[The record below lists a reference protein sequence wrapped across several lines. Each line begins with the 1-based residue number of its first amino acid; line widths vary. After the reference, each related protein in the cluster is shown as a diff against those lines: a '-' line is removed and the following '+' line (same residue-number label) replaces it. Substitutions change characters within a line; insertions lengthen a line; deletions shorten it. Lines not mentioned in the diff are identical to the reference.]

1 MLPPF
6 PMSLLYVLPNM
17 ASKIQSGVGKKTIAR
32 YHLRSRKVRYKR
44 VEGAAPLQCRSH
56 WLRHNMGR
64 KVLLIV
70 SCWLTLSQSFGDK
83 RSYSLYVGDNESAES
98 APRLYRNVPLGVYA
112 SAAPYPAHTFHLP
125 NFIAAPKAAASHV
138 MPVNEHYVN
147 HLTDSYGNQFV
158 GTPLSST
165 YKLALPQQFVQ
176 LQSKLPEH
184 LAQPLVAG
192 SANFQFKQSNGQFFG
207 APYRVPV
214 QQGHAP
220 TPLHHFPT
228 FGQLYGNNI
237 KHLAPNTVI
246 HSQAQGIQN
255 THQQPTNNKV
265 VYTDTQSHERYNHY
279 KEEPKVLQQKE
290 PQIIVGKPKVQGIQ
304 EVSNEPYGNVIYEKT
319 QAGSYSTHKNPKKE
333 AHAKNADAKYQRL
346 KESSSSDHQAP
357 NHSHEQVNSE
367 FIQGLPHYETKY
379 QIIQDQPHSSQFQR
393 IKEHQPLHGEVKF
406 QRIQDA
412 SSNAHNQHNDRV
424 QNKPEAQSNKAKL
437 QAAPAKQVITYIN
450 DINGEKT
457 IVELE
462 TTPSLP
468 LLDLTL
474 LEPLTFDN
482 PLVPQVQ
489 HFLPRINQATY
500 QKLPEINKPMVKNY
514 QKEFVIQKTSSYD
527 SSEEQEK
534 PQKDASR
541 KKHKKP
547 TQPTKHA
554 KKNEVPRKTTV
565 TYHEHLEDVPEVI
578 HEINSPNY
586 KEIVKEKSV
595 SYNMKTHSE
604 PVHHTYGSKIEN
616 EPVTYSYSR
625 TSKEP
630 VQSVQYSGNGPSHLA
645 YDFKSKEHA
654 HEETPATTPPHR
666 TTAHDSKARD
676 DEDSHE
682 SAEDTPSNNK
692 HHGYT
697 KQYEKHSES
706 SEEHHEPVHNEK
718 ENYHKQNEQQHDPPS
733 KHSSEPF
740 QIISEDI
747 NFQPILREYEENIRS
762 LAPSASIKVD
772 PHQHV
777 QPKSTPQP
785 VENHY
790 EEPLRHHHPHSSP
803 SPPEH
808 AHSSHNYQ
816 ETQHHAPPSD
826 YYEYNGPTSH
836 IHEKS
841 KRVIIQ
847 EKAPNE
853 MHMLR
858 EQMRQEVVDREEN
871 SEDNFEKA
879 YEEAALGFPAYNK
892 KTSDSEKD
900 IFDPESY
907 GVPRDHVE
915 YDFEHTPLQQYQA
928 EGDEFPT
935 EARALYKD
943 ARDKMKQNYYTDF
956 SVSKPEGML
965 DRYQNKLNYYKL
977 FKEQKPDY
985 VVDYEQADKKQK
997 HKSAKYI
1004 AAPSYD
1010 FQPSQDKSESYYGQ
1024 PKQTQQLHEYNYSQ
1038 KTPGDNSA
1046 FASRPYQNYKSR
1058 TSFVEPQFQYGFE
1071 PLLLPK
1077 LLDSELA
1084 AMASND
1090 SPESKDPGTVK
1101 KMYKENW
1108 YINTRT
1114 TAGAPAS

>member
-1 MLPPF
+1 M
-6 PMSLLYVLPNM
+6 
-17 ASKIQSGVGKKTIAR
+17 I
-32 YHLRSRKVRYKR
+32 
-44 VEGAAPLQCRSH
+44 
-56 WLRHNMGR
+56 
-64 KVLLIV
+64 
-70 SCWLTLSQSFGDK
+70 
-83 RSYSLYVGDNESAES
+83 
-98 APRLYRNVPLGVYA
+98 
-112 SAAPYPAHTFHLP
+112 
-125 NFIAAPKAAASHV
+125 
-138 MPVNEHYVN
+138 VNEHYVN

-158 GTPLSST
+158 GTPQSST
-165 YKLALPQQFVQ
+165 YKVAFPQQFVQ

-184 LAQPLVAG
+184 LAQPLVAA

-207 APYRVPV
+207 APYRVAT
-214 QQGHAP
+214 QQGPTP

-228 FGQLYGNNI
+228 FGQLYGDSI

-246 HSQAQGIQN
+246 HSQAYGVQN
-255 THQQPTNNKV
+255 THQQPTNNKA
-265 VYTDTQSHERYNHY
+265 VYTDTQSHERFNHY

-304 EVSNEPYGNVIYEKT
+304 EVSNEPYGNVIFERS
-319 QAGSYSTHKNPKKE
+319 QSGSYSTQKNPKKE
-333 AHAKNADAKYQRL
+333 PHTKNGDTKYQRL
-346 KESSSSDHQAP
+346 KESLNAERQAP
-357 NHSHEQVNSE
+357 HHNQEEVNSE

-412 SSNAHNQHNDRV
+412 SSNAHAQHGDRV
-424 QNKPEAQSNKAKL
+424 QKKPQAQSNKAKL

-462 TTPSLP
+462 TKPSLP

-500 QKLPEINKPMVKNY
+500 QKLPEINKPTVKNY
-514 QKEFVIQKTSSYD
+514 QKEFMVQKTSSYD
-527 SSEEQEK
+527 SSEDDEK
-534 PQKDASR
+534 PQKDAAR

-554 KKNEVPRKTTV
+554 KKNDVPRKTTV
-565 TYHEHLEDVPEVI
+565 TYHEHLDDAPEII

-595 SYNMKTHSE
+595 SYNMKTQSE
-604 PVHHTYGSKIEN
+604 PVHHTYGSKIEK

-625 TSKEP
+625 TSNEP
-630 VQSVQYSGNGPSHLA
+630 AQNVQYRGNGPSQPI
-645 YDFKSKEHA
+645 YDFKPKEQA
-654 HEETPATTPPHR
+654 HEEKSTSPHHDTSHHSTPHHDTPHYSAPHHSPPH
-666 TTAHDSKARD
+666 HDTPHYSTPQRNTPHHSPPHHSTSHHSTPHNSEIRD

-697 KQYEKHSES
+697 KQYEKQSDS

-718 ENYHKQNEQQHDPPS
+718 EQYHKQNEQQNDKPS
-733 KHSSEPF
+733 TYNSEPF

-747 NFQPILREYEENIRS
+747 NFQPILKEYEDNIRS
-762 LAPSASIKVD
+762 LTPSASIKVD

-785 VENHY
+785 VENHH
-790 EEPLRHHHPHSSP
+790 EEQSEPLRHHHPQSSP
-803 SPPEH
+803 SLPENS
-808 AHSSHNYQ
+808 HSSHKHHENH
-816 ETQHHAPPSD
+816 ENHAPSSD
-826 YYEYNGPTSH
+826 YYNGPTSH

-847 EKAPNE
+847 EETPDE

-858 EQMRQEVVDREEN
+858 EQMRQEVIDREEN

-879 YEEAALGFPAYNK
+879 YEEAAIGFPAYNK
-892 KTSDSEKD
+892 KAAESEKD

-907 GVPRDHVE
+907 GVPREQVE

-935 EARALYKD
+935 EARSLYKD

-965 DRYQNKLNYYKL
+965 DRYQNKLSYYKL
-977 FKEQKPDY
+977 FKDQKPDY
-985 VVDYEQADKKQK
+985 LVDYEQDDKKQK
-997 HKSAKYI
+997 QKSAKYT
-1004 AAPSYD
+1004 AEPSFD
-1010 FQPSQDKSESYYGQ
+1010 FQPSQDKSKSYYGQ
-1024 PKQTQQLHEYNYSQ
+1024 PKQKQQLYEYDYSQ
-1038 KTPGDNSA
+1038 ATPRDNSA
-1046 FASRPYQNYKSR
+1046 FASRPYQSYKSR

-1108 YINTRT
+1108 YINTKT
-1114 TAGAPAS
+1114 TSAGAPAS